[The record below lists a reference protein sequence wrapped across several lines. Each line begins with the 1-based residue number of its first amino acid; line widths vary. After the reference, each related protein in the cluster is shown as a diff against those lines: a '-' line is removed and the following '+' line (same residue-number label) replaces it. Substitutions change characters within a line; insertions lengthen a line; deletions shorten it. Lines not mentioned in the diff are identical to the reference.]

1 MVLILLVSTFIV
13 AFLVA
18 TIVVLVFKKP
28 IDAIVKRVVPEE
40 ISYAWS
46 KYLVLAIYVVGISG
60 GARIWSFEKYLIAQ
74 DPYKEVVQLTPARWV
89 LEIYDTIMGTLQ
101 STAMLLLVFFVFALV
116 AVVIVRL
123 FESRA
128 EKSVRN
134 A

>member
-1 MVLILLVSTFIV
+1 MVLTLLGSTFVV

-18 TIVVLVFKKP
+18 TLVVLIFKKP
-28 IDAIVKRVVPEE
+28 IDSILKRVVPAE

-46 KYLVLAIYVVGISG
+46 KYLTFAIYVVGISG
-60 GARIWSFEKYLIAQ
+60 GARVWSFEKYLVPQ
-74 DPYKEVVQLTPARWV
+74 EPYKEIVQLTRERWV

-123 FESRA
+123 FEARA
-128 EKSVRN
+128 EKSTRD